1 MSKKASIF
9 SLSVAAFLIESYKK
23 LTPDSGDRNSFYL
36 SQISQQLAGLAN
48 GTSVPPQAFSSSPPS
63 TPIVWVNA
71 IWLLSFVFSVMSAL
85 SATMTQQW
93 ARRYLQLP
101 QVPKSPSER
110 ARVRSFLFF
119 GAQSYGMLN
128 AVEMPPTLLHISV
141 FLFFS
146 GLVIF
151 FFTVYKT
158 IAIVASIAL
167 GIFGLV
173 YLMLTILPCI
183 DRRCP
188 YRTPFSAV
196 CWYLWHTVLISIT
209 LFLRG
214 LLRQLHYCFVPYNLG
229 EVTSSKQRILTQL
242 LETTESYTVK
252 YWKYLKYGFRGGIVQ
267 AALDAPVM
275 VDLKAI
281 TWLFK
286 LPVLA
291 EKGKVQ
297 GLISRIPGDTIA
309 QLMSGPVES
318 GRVIFRDHLLTLLRS
333 CAPGTAGLD
342 EITRRRRLL
351 ICLNAVL
358 DIVKPS
364 SVRGGL
370 SPPESVVIDVRTNFA
385 NIGLMRGFWADTD
398 PSIRLLSRSICA
410 LLARRLLRKPQL
422 EQSELA
428 WLQDVMGKPSNT
440 IYNTLNSL
448 PTLDSMNLDAYI
460 YGVLSRQTD
469 DLPINQATSFVE
481 TLTILSNG
489 GRTSEI
495 VFHRLTLEGGITAF
509 IQRADGQDN
518 HLRDVVGRLRRI
530 YDGVFPGHTLDSQTS
545 YHPHRSSH
553 GVTYHKRQ

>member
-1 MSKKASIF
+1 
-9 SLSVAAFLIESYKK
+9 
-23 LTPDSGDRNSFYL
+23 
-36 SQISQQLAGLAN
+36 
-48 GTSVPPQAFSSSPPS
+48 
-63 TPIVWVNA
+63 
-71 IWLLSFVFSVMSAL
+71 MSAL
-85 SATMTQQW
+85 TATMTQQW

-101 QVPKSPSER
+101 QTPNSPSEQ

-119 GAQSYGMLN
+119 GAQSYDMLN

-158 IAIVASIAL
+158 IAIVLSIAL

-183 DRRCP
+183 DHRCP

-196 CWYLWHTVLISIT
+196 CLYLWHTIFVSIT
-209 LFLRG
+209 LCLRG
-214 LLRQLHYCFVPYNLG
+214 LLKQLHYCFVPYNLG
-229 EVTSSKQRILTQL
+229 EVTSSRQRILTQL
-242 LETTESYTVK
+242 LETIENTTVK
-252 YWKYLKYGFRGGIVQ
+252 YRKYLKYGFWGGIIQ

-291 EKGKVQ
+291 EKSKVQ
-297 GLISRIPGDTIA
+297 GLISRIPGATIA
-309 QLMSGPVES
+309 QLMDGPAES

-333 CAPGTAGLD
+333 CTPGTAGLD
-342 EITRRRRLL
+342 ETTRRRRLL

-358 DIVKPS
+358 NIVKPS
-364 SVRGGL
+364 SVRGGV
-370 SPPESVVIDVRTNFA
+370 SPTESVLSDVRTNFA
-385 NIGLMRGFWADTD
+385 NIGLMRGLWADTD
-398 PSIRLLSRSICA
+398 PSIRLVSRSICA
-410 LLARRLLRKPQL
+410 LLARRVLRKPQL

-428 WLQDVMGKPSNT
+428 WLQDVIGKPSNT
-440 IYNTLNSL
+440 IYNALNNL

-460 YGVLSRQTD
+460 YDVLSRQTD
-469 DLPINQATSFVE
+469 DLPIIQATSFVE
-481 TLTILSNG
+481 TLSILSSG
-489 GRTSEI
+489 GRTSEF

-518 HLRDVVGRLRRI
+518 RLREVVGKLRRI
-530 YDGVFPGHTLDSQTS
+530 YDGVFPSPIPEPQTS
-545 YHPHRSSH
+545 YHPNRPSHSVTHHR
-553 GVTYHKRQ
+553 RR